1 MDLYFRLKNF
11 ITNWDINVDEIS
23 DLLKTLQK
31 ESIMTLWCLQKKLNG
46 CYDLYF
52 GFDGPFVIKSEA
64 EREALIKKIDEEF
77 IHPKDP
83 EK

>member
-23 DLLKTLQK
+23 DLLKTLKK

-46 CYDLYF
+46 LYDLYF
-52 GFDGPFVIKSEA
+52 GFDGHFIIKSEA
-64 EREALIKKIDEEF
+64 EREALIKKLDEEY
-77 IHPKDP
+77 IHPQKED
-83 EK
+83 K